1 MGHDEGVT
9 PMDQRKQQ
17 SLDRLRSAASA
28 EVSRRSLIK
37 GSAAAGVS
45 LGIGS
50 WMLRGLGAAAAQE
63 NNPAGTIVVGNAE
76 PPTSAQWDSY
86 SVFGLVDAQ
95 VASLVHDSLLGYDS
109 TDATI
114 VGHLA
119 SEWELVSPTTT
130 RLTLREGVMFHDGS
144 PVTAE
149 DVKATIDRIG
159 NPDSGLAWHNLIFP
173 EGSCNII
180 DEKTVEVVTAN
191 PFGPIEK
198 ALAVMPI
205 FPAAEIATPEN
216 FTKQAIG
223 AGPFKFVSYTEN
235 KITVEANP
243 DYWAGPPKVQTVVL
257 DYIQDANARVSALL
271 SGQCD
276 IITRCSAEQ
285 LARVEGDDNFY
296 VVDVPPL
303 TQVLCIYQSN
313 GNLSQKE
320 VRQALAYAID
330 RQGIVDAIMEG
341 VGKVPY
347 SSIATNAPGYREQ
360 PERFDYNP
368 EKAKELLAAAGYDGD
383 LTLTMATTTLV
394 PKQKEIDQAI
404 VQFLQDVGINVDV
417 TTLEVGAYRTS
428 YNQYDLTLNT
438 LASFD
443 YDPDFILG
451 FYAGPTA
458 EAVFHLNDPAIPPLI
473 EAQRTAQGEERI
485 EKINECAAYIWDLQ
499 PALYLS
505 DELWP
510 FIVSSKVQDYGRVP
524 LVGEPLMRL
533 ATKEA

>member
-1 MGHDEGVT
+1 MSEQD
-9 PMDQRKQQ
+9 RAAI
-17 SLDRLRSAASA
+17 DRLRAGLARGD
-28 EVSRRSLIK
+28 VSRRDF
-37 GSAAAGVS
+37 
-45 LGIGS
+45 
-50 WMLRGLGAAAAQE
+50 LRGAAAAGISLGAASAMLRGEAAAQDAS
-63 NNPAGTIVVGNAE
+63 PAAEGGAAPSGVLVIGNAE

-109 TDATI
+109 ADGEI

-119 SEWELVSPTTT
+119 TEWELVSPTTT
-130 RLTLREGVMFHDGS
+130 RLTLREGVTFHDGS

-159 NPDSGLAWHNLIFP
+159 NPESGLAWHNLIFP
-173 EGSCNII
+173 AGVCNII
-180 DEKTVEVVTAN
+180 DETTVEVVTEQ

-205 FPAAEIATPEN
+205 FPAADIADPELFN
-216 FTKQAIG
+216 QRAMG
-223 AGPFKFVSYTEN
+223 AGPFKFVSYADN

-243 DYWAGPPKVQTVVL
+243 DYWGGAPKLGGVVL
-257 DYIQDANARVSALL
+257 EYIQDSNARINALL
-271 SGQCD
+271 AGQVD

-285 LARVEGDDNFY
+285 LAQVEGDANYY

-303 TQVLCIYQSN
+303 TQILYIYQN
-313 GNLSQKE
+313 TGNMASKE

-330 RQGIVDAIMEG
+330 RPAIVEAILEG

-347 SSIATNAPGYREQ
+347 SSIATNAPGYEEQ
-360 PERFDYNP
+360 PERFEYNP
-368 EKAKELLAAAGYDGD
+368 EKARELLAAAGFDGD

-394 PKQKEIDQAI
+394 PKQKEIDQAV
-404 VQFLQDVGINVDV
+404 VQFLQDVGITVDV
-417 TTLEVGAYRTS
+417 TTLEVGAFRTS

-458 EAVFHLNDPAIPPLI
+458 EAVFSLNDPNIPPLI
-473 EAQRTAQGEERI
+473 EAQRSTQGEERLAA
-485 EKINECAAYIWDLQ
+485 INDAAAYIWDLQ
-499 PALYLS
+499 PGLYLS

-510 FIVSSKVQDYGRVP
+510 FIVNSKVKDYGRVP
-524 LVGEPLMRL
+524 LVGEPLMRF
-533 ATKEA
+533 ASKEG

>member
-1 MGHDEGVT
+1 ME
-9 PMDQRKQQ
+9 
-17 SLDRLRSAASA
+17 RLRQALASG
-28 EVSRRSLIK
+28 EVSRREFLR
-37 GSAAAGVS
+37 GATAAGLS
-45 LGIGS
+45 LGAATA
-50 WMLRGLGAAAAQE
+50 MLRGDAAAQE
-63 NNPAGTIVVGNAE
+63 ATPASNGEAPTGTVVIGNAE

-95 VASLVHDSLLGYDS
+95 AASLVHDSLLGYDS
-109 TDATI
+109 ADGQI

-119 SEWELVSPTTT
+119 TEWELVSPTTT
-130 RLTLREGVMFHDGS
+130 RLTLREGVRFHDGS

-159 NPDSGLAWHNLIFP
+159 DPESGLAWHNLIFP
-173 EGSCNII
+173 AGSCTIV
-180 DEKTVEVVTAN
+180 DPTTVEVVTEQ

-205 FPAAEIATPEN
+205 FPAADIANPDLFN
-216 FTKQAIG
+216 QRAMG
-223 AGPFKFVSYTEN
+223 AGPFKFVSYEEN
-235 KITVEANP
+235 RITFEANP
-243 DYWAGPPKVQTVVL
+243 DYWAGPPKLAGVVL
-257 DYIQDANARVSALL
+257 EYIQDANARVSALL
-271 SGQCD
+271 SGQVD

-303 TQVLCIYQSN
+303 TQILYIYQNRDNMAS
-313 GNLSQKE
+313 KE
-320 VRQALAYAID
+320 VRQALAFAID
-330 RQGIVDAIMEG
+330 RPAIVEGILEG

-347 SSIATNAPGYREQ
+347 SSIATNAPGYQEQ
-360 PERFDYNP
+360 SERFEYNP
-368 EKAKELLAAAGYDGD
+368 ERARELLLAAGFDNS

-394 PKQKEIDQAI
+394 PKQKEIDQAV
-404 VQFLQDVGINVDV
+404 VQFLQDVGITVDV
-417 TTLEVGAYRTS
+417 TTLEVGAFRTS

-458 EAVFHLNDPAIPPLI
+458 EAVFSLNDPAIPPLI
-473 EAQRTAQGEERI
+473 EAQRAAQGEERL
-485 EKINECAAYIWDLQ
+485 EKINEAAAYLWDLQ

-510 FIVSSKVQDYGRVP
+510 FIVSARVTDYARVP
-524 LVGEPLMRL
+524 LVGEPLMRF
-533 ATKEA
+533 AAKEG